1 MIILGSYSK
10 QAYADQTAKEL
21 VNYGFK
27 VYSKKASNGFN
38 RNAVYVYCPD
48 KEELDVQLNE
58 LNKKY
63 PNDIWVLIGEKID
76 NIS

>member
-1 MIILGSYSK
+1 M
-10 QAYADQTAKEL
+10 
-21 VNYGFK
+21 V
-27 VYSKKASNGFN
+27 FN

>member
-1 MIILGSYSK
+1 MDLK
-10 QAYADQTAKEL
+10 FTAKKPQM
-21 VNYGFK
+21 V
-27 VYSKKASNGFN
+27 FN

-48 KEELDVQLNE
+48 KEELGVQLNE